1 MFWTFLF
8 KESACMHIFVY
19 TDIRKY
25 SYWCEIKNRQTEA
38 AKQKMNCFVSV
49 V

>member
-1 MFWTFLF
+1 
-8 KESACMHIFVY
+8 MHIFVY

-38 AKQKMNCFVSV
+38 AKQKNELFCFVSAV
-49 V
+49 